1 MDSIFSPKP
10 HTLSLLSCSPISS
23 SLVPRRQFLSGS
35 THSLRPPCL
44 HSRRRCRN
52 IGFQFGG
59 NTSRFVLRASLDSQ
73 TVVFAS
79 VVTISALT
87 VVFLEFSKRNTNANA
102 KFNEIS
108 AELTLALRRQ
118 IRHVMN
124 WFPRHVFALI
134 NIQEEKSVKTQMKEV
149 TKVSNE
155 REDGGTDVLQH
166 DGTYLKQTFVT
177 NNIESLDTN
186 QLAPGSNGSLTLGA
200 SVPNAHTE
208 SDAVPSSFVAESN
221 NIYLQE
227 NLRTTKMSNI
237 LTTEE
242 VREPEPIAHT
252 ESDAVPSSFVEE
264 SKNIYLQEHLH
275 EAKMTNILTTEEV
288 SSEHSVALFP
298 AINIDNRTEKTKK
311 MNQELMTKD
320 GRKKAH
326 KFVADDEVV
335 IHNLI
340 FRDSTREDLYSFFE
354 ASSKSLNGQ
363 DALTS
368 HASLQGI
375 GAFSPPSKVF
385 SVRAEDFEE
394 KRSHGCYKEGPF
406 NKKDCVKR
414 MQHFTNKEKSILP
427 DNDASKQLQIPNPKA
442 IQVCDRPNPSDQ
454 FRAYRHFLR
463 EARLMDCIKILE
475 DMGRHGS
482 LNMDKVYH
490 AGFFQV
496 CKSQKAVKEAFRFT
510 KLIRNPTLS
519 TFNMLLSVCASSRDL
534 ERAFQVLQ
542 LVRETGLKPDCK
554 LYTTLISTCAKAG
567 KVDTMFE
574 VFHEMVNAGVEPNAN
589 TYGAL
594 IDGCAK
600 AGQVAK
606 AFGAYGIMRS
616 KNVKPDR
623 VVFNA
628 LITACGQSG
637 AVDRAFDVL
646 SEMKAEAR
654 PIEPDQITIGALMKA
669 CANAGQVDRA
679 LEVYRMIDKCD
690 IKGTPEVYTIA
701 VNCCSQN
708 GNWEFARIIYDDMSK
723 KGVNPDEMFI
733 SALIDVAG
741 HTGKLEAA
749 FEVLEEART
758 KGINLGSIS
767 YSSLMGACCN
777 AKNWQKA
784 LELYEDIKGINLKP
798 TVSMMNALITALCY
812 ADQYQKALEI
822 FSEMKRVDLCPNTI
836 TYSTLLVASE
846 KKDDLDV
853 GLMLLSHAKKDGVA
867 PNLVMC
873 RCLLA
878 MCSRRFQKACALGER
893 VLSKNPG
900 CPQLD
905 SKWTSLALMVYRET
919 IGAGVVPTIEE
930 LSLILGCLQLPC
942 DASLKERLIEN
953 LGVTVETL
961 KGSNLCSLIDG
972 FGEYDPRACSL
983 LEEAVSLGIVPLT
996 SFKGSPIVVD
1006 VRNLHIHA
1014 AQVYLLTVLKSLK
1027 HRLAAGAKIPNI
1039 SILLP
1044 VEEQSHIKTPTGE
1057 KTIKIAGRINR
1068 AVAALLRR
1076 LGLPYQGNE
1085 SFGKIRINGVI
1096 VKRWLQPKL
1105 ESPFSWE
1112 QTGFSFFSQTRLRK
1126 GISHQQRTIRTG
1138 DLSLD

>member
-35 THSLRPPCL
+35 THSLRPTGL

-52 IGFQFGG
+52 IGFQFGS

-87 VVFLEFSKRNTNANA
+87 VVFLEFYKRNTNANA
-102 KFNEIS
+102 KLKE
-108 AELTLALRRQ
+108 
-118 IRHVMN
+118 
-124 WFPRHVFALI
+124 
-134 NIQEEKSVKTQMKEV
+134 EEKSVKIQMKEV

-166 DGTYLKQTFVT
+166 DGTYLIQMFVT
-177 NNIESLDTN
+177 NNIESVDTN
-186 QLAPGSNGSLTLGA
+186 QLAPSSNGSLTLGA

-208 SDAVPSSFVAESN
+208 SDAVPSSFVAELN

-275 EAKMTNILTTEEV
+275 ETKMSNILTTEEV

-298 AINIDNRTEKTKK
+298 AINIDNRPEKTKK
-311 MNQELMTKD
+311 MDQELMTS
-320 GRKKAH
+320 KKAH
-326 KFVADDEVV
+326 KFVAEDEVT

-406 NKKDCVKR
+406 NKKDFLKR

-427 DNDASKQLQIPNPKA
+427 DNGASKQLQIPNPKG

-454 FRAYRHFLR
+454 FRDYRHFLR
-463 EARLMDCIKILE
+463 EGRLMDCIEILE

-510 KLIRNPTLS
+510 KLIQNPTLS
-519 TFNMLLSVCASSRDL
+519 TFNMLLSVCASSWDL
-534 ERAFQVLQ
+534 ERAFQVFQ

-589 TYGAL
+589 TYGTL

-708 GNWEFARIIYDDMSK
+708 GNWEFARSIYDDMSK

-798 TVSMMNALITALCY
+798 TVSMMNALITALC
-812 ADQYQKALEI
+812 K
-822 FSEMKRVDLCPNTI
+822 
-836 TYSTLLVASE
+836 
-846 KKDDLDV
+846 
-853 GLMLLSHAKKDGVA
+853 SH
-867 PNLVMC
+867 
-873 RCLLA
+873 
-878 MCSRRFQKACALGER
+878 
-893 VLSKNPG
+893 
-900 CPQLD
+900 
-905 SKWTSLALMVYRET
+905 
-919 IGAGVVPTIEE
+919 
-930 LSLILGCLQLPC
+930 
-942 DASLKERLIEN
+942 
-953 LGVTVETL
+953 
-961 KGSNLCSLIDG
+961 
-972 FGEYDPRACSL
+972 
-983 LEEAVSLGIVPLT
+983 
-996 SFKGSPIVVD
+996 
-1006 VRNLHIHA
+1006 
-1014 AQVYLLTVLKSLK
+1014 LK
-1027 HRLAAGAKIPNI
+1027 HFLSI
-1039 SILLP
+1039 SISLMI
-1044 VEEQSHIKTPTGE
+1044 SFITP
-1057 KTIKIAGRINR
+1057 
-1068 AVAALLRR
+1068 
-1076 LGLPYQGNE
+1076 
-1085 SFGKIRINGVI
+1085 
-1096 VKRWLQPKL
+1096 
-1105 ESPFSWE
+1105 
-1112 QTGFSFFSQTRLRK
+1112 
-1126 GISHQQRTIRTG
+1126 
-1138 DLSLD
+1138 

>member
-35 THSLRPPCL
+35 THSLRPPGL

-52 IGFQFGG
+52 IGFQFGS

-102 KFNEIS
+102 KFKEIS

-124 WFPRHVFALI
+124 GFPRHVLALI
-134 NIQEEKSVKTQMKEV
+134 NIQEEKSVKIQMKEV

-155 REDGGTDVLQH
+155 HEDGGTDVLQH
-166 DGTYLKQTFVT
+166 DGTDLIQTFVT
-177 NNIESLDTN
+177 NNIESVDTN
-186 QLAPGSNGSLTLGA
+186 QLAPSSNGSLTLGA

-208 SDAVPSSFVAESN
+208 SDAVPSSFVAELN

-227 NLRTTKMSNI
+227 NLRMTKMSNI

-264 SKNIYLQEHLH
+264 SKNICLQEHLH
-275 EAKMTNILTTEEV
+275 ETKMSNILTTEEV
-288 SSEHSVALFP
+288 SSERSVALFP
-298 AINIDNRTEKTKK
+298 AINIDNRPEKTKK
-311 MNQELMTKD
+311 MDQELMTKD
-320 GRKKAH
+320 GCKKAH
-326 KFVADDEVV
+326 KFVAEDEVT

-375 GAFSPPSKVF
+375 GAFSPASKVF

-406 NKKDCVKR
+406 NKKDFLKR

-427 DNDASKQLQIPNPKA
+427 DNGASKQLQIPNPKG

-454 FRAYRHFLR
+454 FRDYRHFLR
-463 EARLMDCIKILE
+463 EGRLMDCIEILE

-519 TFNMLLSVCASSRDL
+519 TFNMLLTVCASSRDL
-534 ERAFQVLQ
+534 ERAFQVFQ

-589 TYGAL
+589 TYGTL

-708 GNWEFARIIYDDMSK
+708 GNWEFARSIYDDMSK

-777 AKNWQKA
+777 
-784 LELYEDIKGINLKP
+784 
-798 TVSMMNALITALCY
+798 V
-812 ADQYQKALEI
+812 
-822 FSEMKRVDLCPNTI
+822 
-836 TYSTLLVASE
+836 
-846 KKDDLDV
+846 
-853 GLMLLSHAKKDGVA
+853 
-867 PNLVMC
+867 
-873 RCLLA
+873 
-878 MCSRRFQKACALGER
+878 
-893 VLSKNPG
+893 
-900 CPQLD
+900 
-905 SKWTSLALMVYRET
+905 
-919 IGAGVVPTIEE
+919 
-930 LSLILGCLQLPC
+930 
-942 DASLKERLIEN
+942 
-953 LGVTVETL
+953 
-961 KGSNLCSLIDG
+961 
-972 FGEYDPRACSL
+972 
-983 LEEAVSLGIVPLT
+983 
-996 SFKGSPIVVD
+996 
-1006 VRNLHIHA
+1006 
-1014 AQVYLLTVLKSLK
+1014 
-1027 HRLAAGAKIPNI
+1027 
-1039 SILLP
+1039 
-1044 VEEQSHIKTPTGE
+1044 
-1057 KTIKIAGRINR
+1057 
-1068 AVAALLRR
+1068 
-1076 LGLPYQGNE
+1076 
-1085 SFGKIRINGVI
+1085 
-1096 VKRWLQPKL
+1096 
-1105 ESPFSWE
+1105 
-1112 QTGFSFFSQTRLRK
+1112 
-1126 GISHQQRTIRTG
+1126 
-1138 DLSLD
+1138 

>member
-1 MDSIFSPKP
+1 MDSTIFSPKP
-10 HTLSLLSCSPISS
+10 HTLSLISCSPISS
-23 SLVPRRQFLSGS
+23 SLIPRRQFLAGS
-35 THSLRPPCL
+35 SHNLRPTGGLL
-44 HSRRRCRN
+44 HSRRKCRN
-52 IGFQFGG
+52 NIGSK
-59 NTSRFVLRASLDSQ
+59 NSRFVLKASLDSQ
-73 TVVFAS
+73 TVVVVAS
-79 VVTISALT
+79 VVTISALSI
-87 VVFLEFSKRNTNANA
+87 VFFEFNKRNNDNANA
-102 KFNEIS
+102 KFKE
-108 AELTLALRRQ
+108 
-118 IRHVMN
+118 
-124 WFPRHVFALI
+124 
-134 NIQEEKSVKTQMKEV
+134 EEKPVKNQMKEV

-155 REDGGTDVLQH
+155 CEDGGTNVLQH
-166 DGTYLKQTFVT
+166 GGTYLKQTFIT
-177 NNIESLDTN
+177 NKIESPDTN
-186 QLAPGSNGSLTLGA
+186 QLAPSSDGSLTSGA
-200 SVPNAHTE
+200 PGPNEHTESDAVPSSFVAESNNIYLQENLQGTKMSNILTTEEVRAPRSNAHTE

-227 NLRTTKMSNI
+227 YLHETKMSNI
-237 LTTEE
+237 LT
-242 VREPEPIAHT
+242 A
-252 ESDAVPSSFVEE
+252 
-264 SKNIYLQEHLH
+264 
-275 EAKMTNILTTEEV
+275 EEV
-288 SSEHSVALFP
+288 SSERSVALFP
-298 AINIDNRTEKTKK
+298 AINIDKRIDETMK
-311 MNQELMTKD
+311 MDPELMRKD
-320 GRKKAH
+320 GCKKAH
-326 KFVADDEVV
+326 KLVAEDEVNIHNQV
-335 IHNLI
+335 NIHNLI
-340 FRDSTREDLYSFFE
+340 FRDSARKELYSFFE
-354 ASSKSLNGQ
+354 ASTKSLNGQ
-363 DALTS
+363 EALTS
-368 HASLQGI
+368 HASLQRI
-375 GAFSPPSKVF
+375 GVFSAPLKVS
-385 SVRAEDFEE
+385 SVRAEAFEE
-394 KRSHGCYKEGPF
+394 KRLHGCYKEGPS
-406 NKKDCVKR
+406 NKNNFAKR
-414 MQHFTNKEKSILP
+414 KQHFTKKEKSILP
-427 DNDASKQLQIPNPKA
+427 DNGTTKQFEIPNPKG
-442 IQVCDRPNPSDQ
+442 IQVCDGPHPPEQ

-463 EARLMDCIKILE
+463 EGRLMDCIEILE
-475 DMGRHGS
+475 DMGRRGS

-510 KLIRNPTLS
+510 KLIQNPTLS

-589 TYGAL
+589 TYGTL

-646 SEMKAEAR
+646 SEMRAEAR

-679 LEVYRMIDKCD
+679 LDVYRMIDKCD

-701 VNCCSQN
+701 VNCCSQS
-708 GNWEFARIIYDDMSK
+708 GNWEFARSIYADMSK

-741 HTGKLEAA
+741 HTGKLDAA

-758 KGINLGSIS
+758 KGINVGSIS

-846 KKDDLDV
+846 KKDDLDI

-878 MCSRRFQKACALGER
+878 MCLRRFQKACTLGEP
-893 VLSKNPG
+893 VLSYSSG
-900 CPQLD
+900 RLQLN

-919 IGAGVVPTIEE
+919 IAAGVVPTMEE
-930 LSLILGCLQLPC
+930 LSLVLGCLQLPR

-953 LGVTVETL
+953 LGLTVETT
-961 KGSNLCSLIDG
+961 KVSNLCSLVDG
-972 FGEYDPRACSL
+972 FCEYDPRAFSL
-983 LEEAVSLGIVPLT
+983 LEEAASLGIIPLT
-996 SFKGSPIVVD
+996 SLKGSPIVVD

-1014 AQVYLLTVLKSLK
+1014 AQVYLLTVLKALK

-1044 VEEQSHIKTPTGE
+1044 VAESHIQTPTGE
-1057 KTIKIAGRINR
+1057 KTIKIAGRINQ
-1068 AVAALLRR
+1068 AIASLLRR
-1076 LGLPYQGNE
+1076 LGLPYPGNE
-1085 SFGKIRINGVI
+1085 SCGKIRINGVI
-1096 VKRWLQPKL
+1096 VKRWFQPKF
-1105 ESPFSWE
+1105 ESPLSWKLTGLSFSP
-1112 QTGFSFFSQTRLRK
+1112 TRLRK
-1126 GISHQQRTIRTG
+1126 GISQQQRDIRAG
-1138 DLSLD
+1138 NLSLD

>member
-10 HTLSLLSCSPISS
+10 HTHSLLSCSPVSP
-23 SLVPRRQFLSGS
+23 SLITPRLPHQFLSRS
-35 THSLRPPCL
+35 SHYLRPPGL
-44 HSRRRCRN
+44 RSRRGCRD
-52 IGFQFGG
+52 IGFQFG
-59 NTSRFVLRASLDSQ
+59 THKSRFVLKASLGSQ
-73 TVVFAS
+73 TVVLIAS

-87 VVFLEFSKRNTNANA
+87 IVFFDFSKRNATF
-102 KFNEIS
+102 KE
-108 AELTLALRRQ
+108 
-118 IRHVMN
+118 
-124 WFPRHVFALI
+124 
-134 NIQEEKSVKTQMKEV
+134 EEKSSKTQMKEV

-155 REDGGTDVLQH
+155 CEDGGTDVLQH
-166 DGTYLKQTFVT
+166 GGTYLIETFIT
-177 NNIESLDTN
+177 NKIESPDTN
-186 QLAPGSNGSLTLGA
+186 QLAPSSNGSLTLGA
-200 SVPNAHTE
+200 PGPNAHTE
-208 SDAVPSSFVAESN
+208 SDAVPASFVAESN

-227 NLRTTKMSNI
+227 NLEGTKISNI

-242 VREPEPIAHT
+242 VRTPGPNAHT

-264 SKNIYLQEHLH
+264 SNNIYLQVS
-275 EAKMTNILTTEEV
+275 NILTTEDV
-288 SSEHSVALFP
+288 SAERSVALFP
-298 AINIDNRTEKTKK
+298 AINIVKRIEETKK
-311 MNQELMTKD
+311 IDQELMRKD
-320 GRKKAH
+320 GCKEAH
-326 KFVADDEVV
+326 KLVSEDEVS

-340 FRDSTREDLYSFFE
+340 FRDSARKELYSFFD
-354 ASSKSLNGQ
+354 ASTKSLTGQ
-363 DALTS
+363 EVLTS
-368 HASLQGI
+368 HASLQRT
-375 GAFSPPSKVF
+375 GALSPPSKVF
-385 SVRAEDFEE
+385 SVQAEDFKE
-394 KRSHGCYKEGPF
+394 KKPHRYSKERSF
-406 NKKDCVKR
+406 NKKDFVIR
-414 MQHFTNKEKSILP
+414 NQHLTKKEKSILP
-427 DNDASKQLQIPNPKA
+427 DNGATKQLQIPNSKG
-442 IQVCDRPNPSDQ
+442 IQVCDGSHPSDQ

-463 EARLMDCIKILE
+463 EGRLMDCIEILE
-475 DMGRHGS
+475 DMERRGS
-482 LNMDKVYH
+482 LNMEKVYH

-510 KLIRNPTLS
+510 KLIPNPTLS
-519 TFNMLLSVCASSRDL
+519 TFNMLLYVCASS
-534 ERAFQVLQ
+534 
-542 LVRETGLKPDCK
+542 GMW
-554 LYTTLISTCAKAG
+554 S
-567 KVDTMFE
+567 

-654 PIEPDQITIGALMKA
+654 PIEPDQVTIGALMKA

-679 LEVYRMIDKCD
+679 LEVYHMIDKCD

-708 GNWEFARIIYDDMSK
+708 GNWEFSRSIYDDMSK

-749 FEVLEEART
+749 FEVLEEAKT

-822 FSEMKRVDLCPNTI
+822 FSEMKRVDLCPNAI

-878 MCSRRFQKACALGER
+878 MCLRRFQKACTLGEP
-893 VLSKNPG
+893 VLSNSSG
-900 CPQLD
+900 RLQLD

-919 IGAGVVPTIEE
+919 IVAGVVPTMEE
-930 LSLILGCLQLPC
+930 LSLVLGCLKLPR
-942 DASLKERLIEN
+942 DASLKERLIED
-953 LGVTVETL
+953 LGLTVETS
-961 KGSNLCSLIDG
+961 KGSNLCSMVDG
-972 FGEYDPRACSL
+972 FGEYDPCACSL
-983 LEEAVSLGIVPLT
+983 LEEAASLGVIPLT
-996 SFKGSPIVVD
+996 SLKGSPIIVD

-1014 AQVYLLTVLKSLK
+1014 AQVYLLTVLKGLK

-1039 SILLP
+1039 TILLP
-1044 VEEQSHIKTPTGE
+1044 VEQSPIQTPTGE

-1096 VKRWLQPKL
+1096 VKRWFQPKL
-1105 ESPFSWE
+1105 ESPFSFQ
-1112 QTGFSFFSQTRLRK
+1112 QTGLSFSQTRLRK
-1126 GISHQQRTIRTG
+1126 GISHQQRSIRTG
-1138 DLSLD
+1138 NLSLD

>member
-10 HTLSLLSCSPISS
+10 HALSLLSCSPIP
-23 SLVPRRQFLSGS
+23 PRLPHQFLSGS
-35 THSLRPPCL
+35 SHYLRPPPRL
-44 HSRRRCRN
+44 RSRRRCRN
-52 IGFQFGG
+52 IGFQFGAR
-59 NTSRFVLRASLDSQ
+59 TSRFVLKASLDSQ
-73 TVVFAS
+73 TVVVVAS

-87 VVFLEFSKRNTNANA
+87 VVFLEFSKRNA

-108 AELTLALRRQ
+108 AELILALRRQ
-118 IRHVMN
+118 IRHAMN
-124 WFPRHVFALI
+124 WFQRHVFALM
-134 NIQEEKSVKTQMKEV
+134 NIQEEKAVKTQVKEV

-155 REDGGTDVLQH
+155 CEDGATDELQH
-166 DGTYLKQTFVT
+166 GGTYLTQTFV
-177 NNIESLDTN
+177 NNKIESLDTN
-186 QLAPGSNGSLTLGA
+186 QLAPSSNGSLILGA
-200 SVPNAHTE
+200 AGPNAHTE
-208 SDAVPSSFVAESN
+208 SDVVPSSFVAESN

-227 NLRTTKMSNI
+227 NLQGTKMSNI
-237 LTTEE
+237 LATEE
-242 VREPEPIAHT
+242 VRAPGRILHT
-252 ESDAVPSSFVEE
+252 ESDAVPSSFVDD
-264 SKNIYLQEHLH
+264 SNNIYLQEHLH
-275 EAKMTNILTTEEV
+275 ETKMSNILTIEEV
-288 SSEHSVALFP
+288 SSERSVALFP
-298 AINIDNRTEKTKK
+298 EINIDKTIEKTKK
-311 MNQELMTKD
+311 IDQELMRND
-320 GRKKAH
+320 GCKEAH
-326 KFVADDEVV
+326 KFVTEDEVN

-340 FRDSTREDLYSFFE
+340 FRDSAREELYSFFD
-354 ASSKSLNGQ
+354 ASTKGLNGQ
-363 DALTS
+363 EALTP
-368 HASLQGI
+368 HASFQQI
-375 GAFSPPSKVF
+375 GAFPPPSKVF
-385 SVRAEDFEE
+385 SVQAGDFEE
-394 KRSHGCYKEGPF
+394 KRPHGCYKEGPF
-406 NKKDCVKR
+406 NNKDFVKR
-414 MQHFTNKEKSILP
+414 KQHFTKKEKSILP
-427 DNDASKQLQIPNPKA
+427 DNGATKHLQIPNPKG
-442 IQVCDRPNPSDQ
+442 IQVCDGPHPSDQ

-463 EARLMDCIKILE
+463 EGRLMDCIEILE

-496 CKSQKAVKEAFRFT
+496 CKNQKAVKEAFRFT
-510 KLIRNPTLS
+510 KLIQNPTLS

-574 VFHEMVNAGVEPNAN
+574 IFHEMVNAGVQPNAN

-690 IKGTPEVYTIA
+690 IKGPEVYTIA

-708 GNWEFARIIYDDMSK
+708 GNWEFARSIYDDMSK

-741 HTGKLEAA
+741 HSGKLEAA

-784 LELYEDIKGINLKP
+784 LELYEDIKGVNLKP

-812 ADQYQKALEI
+812 ADQYQKALEV
-822 FSEMKRVDLCPNTI
+822 FSEMKRVGLCPNTI

-878 MCSRRFQKACALGER
+878 MCLRRFQEACTLGEP
-893 VLSKNPG
+893 VLSNNSG
-900 CPQLD
+900 SLQLD
-905 SKWTSLALMVYRET
+905 SKWTLLALMIYRET
-919 IGAGVVPTIEE
+919 IVAGVVPTMEE
-930 LSLILGCLQLPC
+930 LSLVLGCLQLPR
-942 DASLKERLIEN
+942 DASLKERLIEI
-953 LGVTVETL
+953 LGLPVETS
-961 KGSNLCSLIDG
+961 KGSNLRSLVDG

-983 LEEAVSLGIVPLT
+983 LEEAASLGIIPLT
-996 SFKGSPIVVD
+996 TLKGSPIVVD
-1006 VRNLHIHA
+1006 VMNLHIHA
-1014 AQVYLLTVLKSLK
+1014 AQVYLLTILKSLK

-1044 VEEQSHIKTPTGE
+1044 VEQSHIQTPTGE
-1057 KTIKIAGRINR
+1057 KKIKIAGRINR

-1085 SFGKIRINGVI
+1085 SFGKIRINGVA
-1096 VKRWLQPKL
+1096 VKRWFQPKL
-1105 ESPFSWE
+1105 KSPFSWE
-1112 QTGFSFFSQTRLRK
+1112 QTSLSFSQTRLRK
-1126 GISHQQRTIRTG
+1126 GISHQQRNIRTSN
-1138 DLSLD
+1138 LSLD

>member
-23 SLVPRRQFLSGS
+23 SLVPRRQVLSGS
-35 THSLRPPCL
+35 THSLRPPGL

-102 KFNEIS
+102 KFKEIS

-124 WFPRHVFALI
+124 WFPRHVFTLI

-166 DGTYLKQTFVT
+166 DGTYLIQTFVT

-186 QLAPGSNGSLTLGA
+186 QLAPSSNGSSTLGA
-200 SVPNAHTE
+200 SVPNAYTE
-208 SDAVPSSFVAESN
+208 SDAVPSSFVAELN

-275 EAKMTNILTTEEV
+275 ETKTSNILTTEEV
-288 SSEHSVALFP
+288 SSERSALFP
-298 AINIDNRTEKTKK
+298 AINIDNRPEKTKK
-311 MNQELMTKD
+311 MDQELMTKD

-326 KFVADDEVV
+326 KFVAEDEVI

-375 GAFSPPSKVF
+375 GTFSPPSKVF

-406 NKKDCVKR
+406 NKKDFLKR

-427 DNDASKQLQIPNPKA
+427 DNGASKQLQIPNPKG

-454 FRAYRHFLR
+454 FRDYRHFLR
-463 EARLMDCIKILE
+463 DGRLMDCIEILE
-475 DMGRHGS
+475 DMERHGS

-589 TYGAL
+589 TYGTL

-669 CANAGQVDRA
+669 CANAGQADRA

-708 GNWEFARIIYDDMSK
+708 GNWEFARSIYDDMSK

-822 FSEMKRVDLCPNTI
+822 FSEMKKVDLCPNTI

-878 MCSRRFQKACALGER
+878 MCSRRFHKACTLGEP
-893 VLSKNPG
+893 VLSNNSG
-900 CPQLD
+900 RLQLD

-930 LSLILGCLQLPC
+930 LSLVLGCLQLPC

-953 LGVTVETL
+953 LGLTVETS

-983 LEEAVSLGIVPLT
+983 LEEAASLGIVPLT

-1044 VEEQSHIKTPTGE
+1044 VEQSHIQTPTGE

-1096 VKRWLQPKL
+1096 VKRWFQPKL

-1112 QTGFSFFSQTRLRK
+1112 QTGFSFSQTRLRK

>member
-35 THSLRPPCL
+35 THSLRPPRL

-149 TKVSNE
+149 TKVSKE
-155 REDGGTDVLQH
+155 REDGRTDVLQH
-166 DGTYLKQTFVT
+166 DGTYLIQTFVT

-186 QLAPGSNGSLTLGA
+186 QLAPSSNGSLTLGA

-221 NIYLQE
+221 SIYLQE

-275 EAKMTNILTTEEV
+275 ETKMTNILTTEEV

-311 MNQELMTKD
+311 MDQELMTKD
-320 GRKKAH
+320 GCKKAH
-326 KFVADDEVV
+326 KFVADDEVI

-368 HASLQGI
+368 RASLQGI

-406 NKKDCVKR
+406 NKKDFVKR

-463 EARLMDCIKILE
+463 EGRLMDCIKILE

-708 GNWEFARIIYDDMSK
+708 GNWEFARSIYDDMSK

-867 PNLVMC
+867 PNLVIC

-878 MCSRRFQKACALGER
+878 MCSRRFQKACTLGER
-893 VLSKNPG
+893 VLSKNSGRP
-900 CPQLD
+900 LD

-930 LSLILGCLQLPC
+930 LSLVLGCLQLPC

-953 LGVTVETL
+953 LGVTVETS

-983 LEEAVSLGIVPLT
+983 LEEAASLGIVPLT

-1044 VEEQSHIKTPTGE
+1044 VEQSHIKTPTGE

-1096 VKRWLQPKL
+1096 VKRWFQPKL

-1112 QTGFSFFSQTRLRK
+1112 QTGFSFSQTRLRK

>member
-1 MDSIFSPKP
+1 
-10 HTLSLLSCSPISS
+10 
-23 SLVPRRQFLSGS
+23 
-35 THSLRPPCL
+35 
-44 HSRRRCRN
+44 
-52 IGFQFGG
+52 
-59 NTSRFVLRASLDSQ
+59 
-73 TVVFAS
+73 
-79 VVTISALT
+79 
-87 VVFLEFSKRNTNANA
+87 
-102 KFNEIS
+102 
-108 AELTLALRRQ
+108 
-118 IRHVMN
+118 
-124 WFPRHVFALI
+124 
-134 NIQEEKSVKTQMKEV
+134 
-149 TKVSNE
+149 
-155 REDGGTDVLQH
+155 
-166 DGTYLKQTFVT
+166 
-177 NNIESLDTN
+177 
-186 QLAPGSNGSLTLGA
+186 
-200 SVPNAHTE
+200 
-208 SDAVPSSFVAESN
+208 
-221 NIYLQE
+221 
-227 NLRTTKMSNI
+227 
-237 LTTEE
+237 
-242 VREPEPIAHT
+242 
-252 ESDAVPSSFVEE
+252 
-264 SKNIYLQEHLH
+264 
-275 EAKMTNILTTEEV
+275 
-288 SSEHSVALFP
+288 
-298 AINIDNRTEKTKK
+298 
-311 MNQELMTKD
+311 
-320 GRKKAH
+320 
-326 KFVADDEVV
+326 
-335 IHNLI
+335 
-340 FRDSTREDLYSFFE
+340 
-354 ASSKSLNGQ
+354 
-363 DALTS
+363 
-368 HASLQGI
+368 
-375 GAFSPPSKVF
+375 
-385 SVRAEDFEE
+385 
-394 KRSHGCYKEGPF
+394 
-406 NKKDCVKR
+406 
-414 MQHFTNKEKSILP
+414 
-427 DNDASKQLQIPNPKA
+427 
-442 IQVCDRPNPSDQ
+442 
-454 FRAYRHFLR
+454 
-463 EARLMDCIKILE
+463 
-475 DMGRHGS
+475 
-482 LNMDKVYH
+482 
-490 AGFFQV
+490 
-496 CKSQKAVKEAFRFT
+496 
-510 KLIRNPTLS
+510 
-519 TFNMLLSVCASSRDL
+519 
-534 ERAFQVLQ
+534 
-542 LVRETGLKPDCK
+542 
-554 LYTTLISTCAKAG
+554 
-567 KVDTMFE
+567 
-574 VFHEMVNAGVEPNAN
+574 MVNAGVEPNAN

-646 SEMKAEAR
+646 AEMKAEAR

-679 LEVYRMIDKCD
+679 LEVYHMIDKCD

-708 GNWEFARIIYDDMSK
+708 GNWEFARSIYDDMSK

-878 MCSRRFQKACALGER
+878 MCLRRFQKASTLGEP
-893 VLSKNPG
+893 VLSNSSG
-900 CPQLD
+900 RLQLD
-905 SKWTSLALMVYRET
+905 SKWTSLAIMVYRET
-919 IGAGVVPTIEE
+919 IVAGVVPTTEE
-930 LSLILGCLQLPC
+930 LSLVLGCLQLPR
-942 DASLKERLIEN
+942 DASLKERLIED
-953 LGVTVETL
+953 LGLTVETS
-961 KGSNLCSLIDG
+961 KCSNLCSMVDG

-983 LEEAVSLGIVPLT
+983 LEEAASFGIIPLT
-996 SFKGSPIVVD
+996 SLKGSPIVVD

-1014 AQVYLLTVLKSLK
+1014 AQVYLLTVLKGLK

-1039 SILLP
+1039 TILLP
-1044 VEEQSHIKTPTGE
+1044 VEQSHTQTPTGE

-1096 VKRWLQPKL
+1096 VKKWFQPKL
-1105 ESPFSWE
+1105 ESPFSFQ
-1112 QTGFSFFSQTRLRK
+1112 QTGLGFSQTRLRR
-1126 GISHQQRTIRTG
+1126 GISHQQRSIRTG
-1138 DLSLD
+1138 NLSLD

>member
-1 MDSIFSPKP
+1 MDSIFSPKT
-10 HTLSLLSCSPISS
+10 HALSLASCSPISS
-23 SLVPRRQFLSGS
+23 SLITPRLPHQFLSRS
-35 THSLRPPCL
+35 SHYLRPPRL
-44 HSRRRCRN
+44 RYSRRCRN
-52 IGFQFGG
+52 IGFQFRSH
-59 NTSRFVLRASLDSQ
+59 TCRFVLKASLDSQ
-73 TVVFAS
+73 TFVVIAS
-79 VVTISALT
+79 VVAISALT
-87 VVFLEFSKRNTNANA
+87 VVFFEFAKRDA
-102 KFNEIS
+102 KFK
-108 AELTLALRRQ
+108 
-118 IRHVMN
+118 V
-124 WFPRHVFALI
+124 
-134 NIQEEKSVKTQMKEV
+134 EEKSFKTQMKEV

-155 REDGGTDVLQH
+155 SEDGRTDVLQH
-166 DGTYLKQTFVT
+166 GGTYLRQTITT
-177 NNIESLDTN
+177 NKVESPDTN
-186 QLAPGSNGSLTLGA
+186 QLAPSSIDSLTLGA
-200 SVPNAHTE
+200 SGPSAHTK
-208 SDAVPSSFVAESN
+208 SDAVSSSFVAESN

-227 NLRTTKMSNI
+227 NLEGTKMSNI

-242 VREPEPIAHT
+242 VGAPGPNAHT

-264 SKNIYLQEHLH
+264 SNNIYLQEHLH
-275 EAKMTNILTTEEV
+275 ETEMSNILTTEHVISESSV
-288 SSEHSVALFP
+288 SSFP
-298 AINIDNRTEKTKK
+298 AINIVKRIEETKK
-311 MNQELMTKD
+311 MDQELMRKD
-320 GRKKAH
+320 GCKEAH
-326 KFVADDEVV
+326 KLVAEDEVS

-340 FRDSTREDLYSFFE
+340 FRDSARRELYSFFE
-354 ASSKSLNGQ
+354 ASTRSLTGQ
-363 DALTS
+363 EVLTS
-368 HASLQGI
+368 HASLQNTGVL
-375 GAFSPPSKVF
+375 SPPSKVF
-385 SVRAEDFEE
+385 SVQAEEFDE
-394 KRSHGCYKEGPF
+394 KRPHGYYKEGPF
-406 NKKDCVKR
+406 NKKDFVIRK
-414 MQHFTNKEKSILP
+414 QNFTKKEKSSSLP
-427 DNDASKQLQIPNPKA
+427 DNSATKQLQIPNPKG
-442 IQVCDRPNPSDQ
+442 IQVCDGPYPSDQ
-454 FRAYRHFLR
+454 FRAYRNFLR
-463 EARLMDCIKILE
+463 EGRLLDCIEILE
-475 DMGRHGS
+475 DMERGGS

-496 CKSQKAVKEAFRFT
+496 CKCQKAVKEAFRFT
-510 KLIRNPTLS
+510 KLIPNPTLS

-534 ERAFQVLQ
+534 ECAFQVLQ
-542 LVRETGLKPDCK
+542 FAREAGLKPDCM
-554 LYTTLISTCAKAG
+554 LYTTLISTCAKVG

-606 AFGAYGIMRS
+606 AFGAFGIMRS

-679 LEVYRMIDKCD
+679 LEVYCMIDKCD

-701 VNCCSQN
+701 VNCCSKN
-708 GNWEFARIIYDDMSK
+708 GNWEFARSIYDDMSK

-822 FSEMKRVDLCPNTI
+822 FSEMKRVYLCPNTI

-867 PNLVMC
+867 RNLVMC

-878 MCSRRFQKACALGER
+878 MCLRRFQKACTLGEP
-893 VLSKNPG
+893 VLSNSSG
-900 CPQLD
+900 RLQLD

-919 IGAGVVPTIEE
+919 IVAGVVPTMEE
-930 LSLILGCLQLPC
+930 LSLVLGCLQLPR
-942 DASLKERLIEN
+942 DASLKERLIED
-953 LGVTVETL
+953 LGLTVETS
-961 KGSNLCSLIDG
+961 KGSNLCSMVDG
-972 FGEYDPRACSL
+972 FGEYDPLACSL
-983 LEEAVSLGIVPLT
+983 LEEAASLGIIPLT
-996 SFKGSPIVVD
+996 SLKGSPIVVD

-1014 AQVYLLTVLKSLK
+1014 AQVYLLTVLKGLK

-1044 VEEQSHIKTPTGE
+1044 VEQSHVQTPNGE
-1057 KTIKIAGRINR
+1057 KTIKISGRINR

-1085 SFGKIRINGVI
+1085 SFGKIRINGVV
-1096 VKRWLQPKL
+1096 VKRWFQPKL
-1105 ESPFSWE
+1105 ESPFSFQ
-1112 QTGFSFFSQTRLRK
+1112 QTGLSFSQTRLRK
-1126 GISHQQRTIRTG
+1126 GISHQQRSIRTG
-1138 DLSLD
+1138 NLSLD

>member
-35 THSLRPPCL
+35 THSLRPPGL

-52 IGFQFGG
+52 IGFQFGS

-102 KFNEIS
+102 KFKEIS

-124 WFPRHVFALI
+124 GFPRHVLALI
-134 NIQEEKSVKTQMKEV
+134 NIQEEKSVKIQMKEV

-155 REDGGTDVLQH
+155 HEDGGTDVLQH
-166 DGTYLKQTFVT
+166 DGTDLIQTFVT
-177 NNIESLDTN
+177 NNIESVDTN
-186 QLAPGSNGSLTLGA
+186 QLAPSSNGSLTLGA

-208 SDAVPSSFVAESN
+208 SDAVPSSFVAELN

-227 NLRTTKMSNI
+227 NLRMTKMSNI

-264 SKNIYLQEHLH
+264 SKNICLQEHLH
-275 EAKMTNILTTEEV
+275 ETKMSNILTTEEV
-288 SSEHSVALFP
+288 SSERSVALFP
-298 AINIDNRTEKTKK
+298 AINIDNRPEKTKK
-311 MNQELMTKD
+311 MDQELMTKD
-320 GRKKAH
+320 GCKKAH
-326 KFVADDEVV
+326 KFVAEDEVT

-375 GAFSPPSKVF
+375 GAFSPASKVF

-406 NKKDCVKR
+406 NKKDFLKR

-427 DNDASKQLQIPNPKA
+427 DNGASKQLQIPNPKG

-454 FRAYRHFLR
+454 FRDYRHFLR
-463 EARLMDCIKILE
+463 EGRLMDCIEILE

-519 TFNMLLSVCASSRDL
+519 TFNMLLTVCASSRDL
-534 ERAFQVLQ
+534 ERAFQVFQ

-589 TYGAL
+589 TYGTL

-708 GNWEFARIIYDDMSK
+708 GNWEFARSIYDDMSK

-777 AKNWQKA
+777 AQNWQKA

-822 FSEMKRVDLCPNTI
+822 FSEMKKVDLCPNTI

-878 MCSRRFQKACALGER
+878 MCSRRFQKACTLGEP
-893 VLSKNPG
+893 VLSNNSG
-900 CPQLD
+900 RLQLD

-930 LSLILGCLQLPC
+930 LSLVLGCLQLPC

-953 LGVTVETL
+953 LGLTVETS

-983 LEEAVSLGIVPLT
+983 LEEAASLGIVPLT

-1044 VEEQSHIKTPTGE
+1044 VEQSHIQTPTGE

-1096 VKRWLQPKL
+1096 VKRWFQPKL

-1112 QTGFSFFSQTRLRK
+1112 QTDFSFSQTRLRK

>member
-10 HTLSLLSCSPISS
+10 HTLSLISCSPISS
-23 SLVPRRQFLSGS
+23 SLIPRRHQCLSGS
-35 THSLRPPCL
+35 IQNNLRSPGL
-44 HSRRRCRN
+44 LRLRRKCRN
-52 IGFQFGG
+52 IGFQFSAHS
-59 NTSRFVLRASLDSQ
+59 SRFVLRASLDSQ
-73 TVVFAS
+73 SVVVVAA

-87 VVFLEFSKRNTNANA
+87 IIFFEFSKRNANI
-102 KFNEIS
+102 KE
-108 AELTLALRRQ
+108 
-118 IRHVMN
+118 
-124 WFPRHVFALI
+124 
-134 NIQEEKSVKTQMKEV
+134 EEKSIETPMKEV
-149 TKVSNE
+149 SKVSNE
-155 REDGGTDVLQH
+155 HENGGTDVQLG
-166 DGTYLKQTFVT
+166 GTYLMQTVIT
-177 NNIESLDTN
+177 NKIESADAN
-186 QLAPGSNGSLTLGA
+186 QMASSSGGSLTLGA
-200 SVPNAHTE
+200 PGSNTHAE
-208 SDAVPSSFVAESN
+208 SDVIPSSFVAELHN
-221 NIYLQE
+221 N
-227 NLRTTKMSNI
+227 
-237 LTTEE
+237 
-242 VREPEPIAHT
+242 
-252 ESDAVPSSFVEE
+252 
-264 SKNIYLQEHLH
+264 YLQEHLQGT
-275 EAKMTNILTTEEV
+275 KTSNRLTTEEV
-288 SSEHSVALFP
+288 SSEHSVGLFP
-298 AINIDNRTEKTKK
+298 AINIDKGIEETKK
-311 MNQELMTKD
+311 TDHALMVD
-320 GRKKAH
+320 GGLKIAH
-326 KFVADDEVV
+326 KHVAEDEVS

-340 FRDSTREDLYSFFE
+340 FRDSARKELYSFFE
-354 ASSKSLNGQ
+354 ASTKNLNGQ
-363 DALTS
+363 KALTS
-368 HASLQGI
+368 HASGERI
-375 GAFSPPSKVF
+375 SVFSHTSKV
-385 SVRAEDFEE
+385 SSIQAEDFKE
-394 KRSHGCYKEGPF
+394 KRPHGCYKEGPF
-406 NKKDCVKR
+406 NNKDIGKR
-414 MQHFTNKEKSILP
+414 KHHFTKKEKSILL
-427 DNDASKQLQIPNPKA
+427 DNGNTKQFPIPNPKG
-442 IQVCDRPNPSDQ
+442 IQVCDGPQPSDQ

-463 EARLMDCIKILE
+463 EGRLMDCIERLDNME
-475 DMGRHGS
+475 RHGS

-490 AGFFQV
+490 AGFFQA

-510 KLIRNPTLS
+510 KLIQNPTLS

-534 ERAFQVLQ
+534 EGAFRVLQ

-574 VFHEMVNAGVEPNAN
+574 VFHEMVNAGVEPNVN

-679 LEVYRMIDKCD
+679 LDVYRMIDKYD
-690 IKGTPEVYTIA
+690 IKGTAEVYTIA

-708 GNWEFARIIYDDMSK
+708 DNWDFARSIYDDMTR
-723 KGVNPDEMFI
+723 KGVYPDEMFI
-733 SALIDVAG
+733 SALVDVAG
-741 HTGKLEAA
+741 HAGKLDAA
-749 FEVLEEART
+749 FDVLEEART
-758 KGINLGSIS
+758 KGINVGSMS
-767 YSSLMGACCN
+767 YSSLMGACSN

-784 LELYEDIKGINLKP
+784 LELYEDIKGVKLKP
-798 TVSMMNALITALCY
+798 TVSMMNALVTALCD

-846 KKDDLDV
+846 KKDDLDI
-853 GLMLLSHAKKDGVA
+853 GLMLLSHAKKDGVS

-878 MCSRRFQKACALGER
+878 MCLRRFQKACTLGEP
-893 VLSKNPG
+893 VLSYNSG
-900 CPQLD
+900 RLQLD
-905 SKWTSLALMVYRET
+905 SKWTSLALMIYRET
-919 IGAGVVPTIEE
+919 IAAGVVPTMDE
-930 LSLILGCLQLPC
+930 LSLVLGCLQLPR

-953 LGVTVETL
+953 LGLTVETS

-972 FGEYDPRACSL
+972 FGEYDPRAFSL
-983 LEEAVSLGIVPLT
+983 LEEAASLGTIPLT
-996 SFKGSPIVVD
+996 SLKGNPVAVD
-1006 VRNLHIHA
+1006 ARNLHIHT
-1014 AQVYLLTVLKSLK
+1014 AQVYLLTVLKGLK

-1044 VEEQSHIKTPTGE
+1044 VEQSHIQTPTGE

-1085 SFGKIRINGVI
+1085 SYGKIRINGVI
-1096 VKRWLQPKL
+1096 VKRWFQPKL

-1112 QTGFSFFSQTRLRK
+1112 QTNLSFSQTRLRK
-1126 GISHQQRTIRTG
+1126 GISHQQRNIRTSN
-1138 DLSLD
+1138 LSLD